1 MTDVGEKHFRRVK
14 SVNLTIFIGLEA
26 TVFMCLIFGPNV
38 VSTYRERNSQQAIL
52 SVIEYMCDTAMIITA
67 LTAIRYIRKREK
79 FHRDH
84 TVLWPSR
91 CYHCARVLNP
101 EGTLMCTNQENQA
114 NSDSDS
120 AGVTNPESLSG
131 FSSNLIQE
139 TCQEPVACHASGS
152 NPHCLIPI
160 STMNGNSQESCKEK
174 SKNRALIN
182 VFSIFCFVC
191 CTGLFIEIVRNF
203 ICYAHGDYSTTT
215 IIAYSVTNFV
225 IICTLPTVLS
235 FVNAYTDAVF
245 VDSYQN
251 LFTAALLLSL
261 SIWQCA
267 TRMIQPIGV
276 LLRVRYD
283 DDNGTLHFECQ
294 LNSTF
299 GDVFKYIDHTVSP
312 VYTEMSITMLVIS
325 LQLWNSFVSKTF
337 ITLENDQVN
346 PVPIRSYYRKLSFK
360 YLRELLLKLKISFG
374 NVLAGACRCT
384 RRKNETLIAVSTSPP
399 FSKTVYIVWGLLIV
413 ANLPY
418 LGFALYFA
426 FRSMG
431 NYYSYHEM
439 CVLWS
444 LDILFSLSFC
454 VLCTYEKLRKWKLS
468 QRSGKRSD
476 SPVTKLRSHEMML
489 LICGIGIFCQCIFLL
504 MAAAGILMNNQ
515 TVDKEMHLSC
525 VIAIVYSTVK
535 VLMMWQMTVFLI
547 GIPRRQFD
555 SEIENGAN
563 KRVLVCLVN
572 VMVLCGIKWMILS
585 LENNTF
591 ILQRLYF
598 GIVAGEAIG
607 VLLEPFG
614 TIYGLHAV
622 MMAYE
627 LYKDILSQS
636 KG

>member
-1 MTDVGEKHFRRVK
+1 
-14 SVNLTIFIGLEA
+14 
-26 TVFMCLIFGPNV
+26 MCLIFGPNV
-38 VSTYRERNSQQAIL
+38 VSTYRERNLQQAIL
-52 SVIEYMCDTAMIITA
+52 STTEYLCDTALIITA
-67 LTAIRYIRKREK
+67 LTAIRYIRKKEK

-101 EGTLMCTNQENQA
+101 EGTLLGTNQENQTS
-114 NSDSDS
+114 SDSDS
-120 AGVTNPESLSG
+120 AGVTNPESSSG
-131 FSSNLIQE
+131 FSYNLIQE
-139 TCQEPVACHASGS
+139 TCQEPVACHAPGS
-152 NPHCLIPI
+152 NPHCLISI
-160 STMNGNSQESCKEK
+160 STMNGNFQESCKEK

-191 CTGLFIEIVRNF
+191 CAGLFLEIVRNF
-203 ICYAHGDYSTTT
+203 ICYAYGEYSRTT

-235 FVNAYTDAVF
+235 FVNAYTGAVF

-267 TRMIQPIGV
+267 TRMIQPIGR

-283 DDNGTLHFECQ
+283 DDNVTLTSFCY

-299 GDVFKYIDHTVSP
+299 GVVFHHIDHTVAP
-312 VYTEMSITMLVIS
+312 VYTEMSITMLGIS

-346 PVPIRSYYRKLSFK
+346 PVPIKSYYRKLSLR
-360 YLRELLLKLKISFG
+360 YLRELLLKLKM
-374 NVLAGACRCT
+374 NLRNLAGSCRCA
-384 RRKNETLIAVSTSPP
+384 RRKNEALITVSSSPP
-399 FSKTVYIVWGLLIV
+399 FSKTLYIAWVFLIA

-418 LGFALYFA
+418 LGFSLYFV
-426 FRSMG
+426 FRSIAID
-431 NYYSYHEM
+431 YSLHEM

-444 LDILFSLSFC
+444 LEILFSLSFC
-454 VLCTYEKLRKWKLS
+454 VLCTYETLRKWKLS

-476 SPVTKLRSHEMML
+476 SPVSKLRSHEMML

-515 TVDKEMHLSC
+515 TVEKEEHLSC
-525 VIAIVYSTVK
+525 VIVIVYSAVK

-547 GIPRRQFD
+547 GIPRCKFD
-555 SEIENGAN
+555 SEIENGAK
-563 KRVLVCLVN
+563 KRVLICLVN
-572 VMVLCGIKWMILS
+572 VMVLCGIQWMILS
-585 LENNTF
+585 LEKKTF
-591 ILQRLYF
+591 ILQKLYF
-598 GIVAGEAIG
+598 GDVAGEAIF

-627 LYKDILSQS
+627 LYTTILSQS
-636 KG
+636 RG